1 MNRTVNASTG
11 EPVAPGGCI
20 GILGG
25 GQLGRM
31 LATAATELGLTAHVY
46 CPDENSPAFDV
57 AAERTVAAY
66 DDSGALARFA
76 DNVDVVTYEFEN
88 VPAETVRILTEH
100 APVRPGALALATAQD
115 RLAEKTFIAEQGI
128 RTAPFRAVD
137 DAASLA
143 QAIAD
148 LGTPAILKTRRF
160 GYDGKGQTRIEAG
173 TAPQAALDEIGNAPA
188 ILEGFVPFERE
199 ISVIA
204 ARGQDGAIA
213 AYDPVE
219 NVHKNHILDRSF
231 APAALTPEIAA
242 KAIEIA
248 STIVR
253 ELDYV
258 GVMGVEL
265 FLLPPDGNG
274 EKDRLL
280 VNEIAPRVHNSGHW
294 TMDACLVGQFE
305 QHVRAICGWPLG
317 SAARHSDAVMT
328 NLIGED
334 AADWTALAADP
345 GCAIHLYGKAEIRA
359 GRKMGH
365 VTRLFPIGE
374 RPAVTPN

>member
-1 MNRTVNASTG
+1 MNRTVNASAG

-31 LATAATELGLTAHVY
+31 LATAAAELGLTAHVY

-57 AAERTVAAY
+57 AAEKTVAAY
-66 DDSGALARFA
+66 DDADALARFA
-76 DNVDVVTYEFEN
+76 DNVDAVTYEFEN

-100 APVRPGALALATAQD
+100 APVRPGAQALATAQD

-137 DAASLA
+137 DAAGLA

-160 GYDGKGQTRIEAG
+160 GYDGKGQTRIEAD

-199 ISVIA
+199 ISVIV

-219 NVHKNHILDRSF
+219 NIHKNHILDRSF
-231 APAALTPEIAA
+231 APAALTPGIAA
-242 KAIEIA
+242 EAIEIA

-265 FLLPPDGNG
+265 FLLPESAGN
-274 EKDRLL
+274 ENRLL

-294 TMDACLVGQFE
+294 TMDACLVSQFE

-334 AADWTALAADP
+334 AADWTTLAAEP
-345 GCAIHLYGKAEIRA
+345 GCAIHLYGKTEIRT

-374 RPAVTPN
+374 LPVTRN

>member
-1 MNRTVNASTG
+1 MNRTVNASEG

-31 LATAATELGLTAHVY
+31 LASAAAELGLTAHIY
-46 CPDENSPAFDV
+46 CPDDKSPAFDV
-57 AAERTVAAY
+57 AAEKTVAAY
-66 DDSGALARFA
+66 DDAEALARFA

-88 VPAETVRILTEH
+88 VPAETVRILAEH

-115 RLAEKTFIAEQGI
+115 RLAEKTFIAERGI

-143 QAIAD
+143 RAIAE
-148 LGTPAILKTRRF
+148 LGAPSILKTRRF
-160 GYDGKGQTRIEAG
+160 GYDGKGQTRLEAA
-173 TAPQAALDEIGNAPA
+173 TAPQTALDEIGNAPA

-199 ISVIA
+199 VSVIV

-219 NVHKNHILDRSF
+219 NVHKNHILDKSI
-231 APAALTPEIAA
+231 APAALTPELAA
-242 KAIEIA
+242 EAIEIA
-248 STIVR
+248 STLVR

-265 FLLPPDGNG
+265 FLLPEGQEDGG
-274 EKDRLL
+274 RLL

-294 TMDACLVGQFE
+294 TMDACVVSQFE

-334 AADWTALAADP
+334 AADWSTLAAEGD
-345 GCAIHLYGKAEIRA
+345 CAIHLYGKAEIRA

-365 VTRLFPIGE
+365 ITRLYPVGN
-374 RPAVTPN
+374 RPAVTRN

>member
-31 LATAATELGLTAHVY
+31 LATAAAELGLTAHVY

-66 DDSGALARFA
+66 DDAGALARFA

-137 DAASLA
+137 DATSLA